1 MFSGRRKHLT
11 SVTNCYV
18 KSLLGLVH
26 ERESEPEWVG
36 DQLLLGLW
44 PWLAQVSGLG
54 VRQGRTGGLSGLD
67 QQPQHHFAVVGLL
80 MAAGM
85 CCHPFKQKLTLIAI
99 FSLKDAFFFPWR
111 FHSYTWEKG
120 EKKISA
126 LPSSLFSLISC
137 LWSFPQASSIPCL
150 FLTPPTV
157 FSPFPSP
164 PQTGFF

>member
-1 MFSGRRKHLT
+1 MKEK
-11 SVTNCYV
+11 VNQN
-18 KSLLGLVH
+18 
-26 ERESEPEWVG
+26 EWVINYCLACDRGLHRSG
-36 DQLLLGLW
+36 D
-44 PWLAQVSGLG
+44 LG
-54 VRQGRTGGLSGLD
+54 VRQGGTGGLSGLD

-85 CCHPFKQKLTLIAI
+85 CCHPCKQKLTLIAI
-99 FSLKDAFFFPWR
+99 FSLKDAFFSLDNF
-111 FHSYTWEKG
+111 TLTLEKRVR
-120 EKKISA
+120 KKISA